1 MYPERIAIFEKLLLR
16 KIWQLKQIL
25 GQKINY
31 ELSITDYEL
40 SITDYE
46 LGITDY
52 ELRVTN

>member
-52 ELRVTN
+52 GLRVTN